1 MDLEKYRTE
10 LNSFST
16 RIQNANRVIKE
27 RTVLSIFDFKRFKE
41 ELNKIKT
48 RKERLQ
54 SIEQMLHA
62 NIVTANEQT
71 LKIEN
76 TLHEMK
82 NKHEL
87 FL

>member
-76 TLHEMK
+76 ILHEMK
-82 NKHEL
+82 NEL